1 MIGMGLVLPDRR
13 EAIVRLGLAIA
24 GLASSGRAAR
34 AAMALEVGGDPIL
47 TLAARIR
54 DASRDGAWDAAAEA
68 VRAGARPETLLGAV
82 FLAGAEDIR
91 PRPHGTL
98 HAVMMVESACQ
109 LSSAAGGAPR
119 AAWHPALFNLDELKT
134 AQEDDRREWGDYRM
148 KPLAVAPGRRP
159 EAAQRELVAA
169 LDAFDPERA
178 ERAAAGLA
186 ALVDAQTFFE
196 TLRPFTARCY
206 AFIGHKA
213 IYATQ
218 VERVLGRIGWR
229 HAEPAVRSLA
239 LALLVGRQ
247 TEDYE
252 HALELARTL
261 PEGALGPGRSG
272 PGAERAG
279 GRADEL
285 IHALRAATPT
295 AAAESVAGALRAG
308 LGSAAAWDAI
318 LLVGAD
324 VFQRRPGRRSS
335 DGRLSL
341 LPVHAVTVP
350 SALRS
355 SFESARGPVTKSL
368 LLLQAASWA
377 ARMRDDL
384 GQLVGLSMQGP
395 TLAPA
400 AERVT
405 VDEVLERGE
414 PAAAMGLLERDAT
427 RTGELM
433 AALRASLAR
442 RGRESHQ
449 HKLAGALGEEAGRVE
464 ASLRPRLVAPAV
476 DYLANPKDPDTE
488 VFRRAELVLDS
499 AGIAR
504 GA

>member
-1 MIGMGLVLPDRR
+1 
-13 EAIVRLGLAIA
+13 
-24 GLASSGRAAR
+24 
-34 AAMALEVGGDPIL
+34 VGGDPIL
-47 TLAARIR
+47 ALAARIR
-54 DASRDGAWDAAAEA
+54 DASRDGAWDAAGEA
-68 VRAGARPETLLGAV
+68 MRAGARPETLLAAV
-82 FLAGAEDIR
+82 FLAGVEDIR

-109 LSSAAGGAPR
+109 LSSAAGGAR
-119 AAWHPALFNLDELKT
+119 AGWHPALFNLDELKS

-148 KPLAVAPGRRP
+148 KPLALAPGQSA
-159 EAAQRELVAA
+159 ETAKRELVAA

-239 LALLVGRQ
+239 LAMLVGRQ
-247 TEDYE
+247 TEDY
-252 HALELARTL
+252 ARSLELARTL
-261 PEGALGPGRSG
+261 PAGALAPRPSVA
-272 PGAERAG
+272 GAERPG

-285 IHALRAATPT
+285 VQALRTANPT
-295 AAAESVAGALRAG
+295 AAVESVAGALRAG

-324 VFQRRPGRRSS
+324 VFQRRPGRRAS

-355 SFESARGPVTKSL
+355 SFESARDPVTQYL

-384 GQLVGLSMQGP
+384 GQLVGLAMQG
-395 TLAPA
+395 APLTA
-400 AERVT
+400 AEGRT
-405 VDEVLERGE
+405 SLDEVLESGS

-427 RTGELM
+427 RTGALM

-476 DYLANPKDPDTE
+476 DYLANPRDGDTE
-488 VFRRAELVLDS
+488 VFLRAERLLDGAGVARRA
-499 AGIAR
+499 
-504 GA
+504 

>member
-1 MIGMGLVLPDRR
+1 MGLVLPDRR

-24 GLASSGRAAR
+24 GLAGVSRAAR
-34 AAMALEVGGDPIL
+34 AAAALESAGDPIL
-47 TLAARIR
+47 ALAARIR
-54 DASRDGAWDAAAEA
+54 DGSRDGAWEAAAEA

-109 LSSAAGGAPR
+109 LSSAAGAAPR
-119 AAWHPALFNLDELKT
+119 AAWHPALFNLDELKS

-148 KPLAVAPGRRP
+148 KPLAVAPGRSA
-159 EAAQRELVAA
+159 EAARRELVAA
-169 LDAFDPERA
+169 LDAYDPERA

-186 ALVDAQTFFE
+186 GVADAHAFFE

-229 HAEPAVRSLA
+229 HAEPAARSLV

-247 TEDYE
+247 TEGHE
-252 HALELARTL
+252 RALELARGL
-261 PEGALGPGRSG
+261 PAGALEPGRSSA
-272 PGAERAG
+272 GAERA
-279 GRADEL
+279 DEL
-285 IHALRAATPT
+285 VRALRTATPT

-308 LGSAAAWDAI
+308 LGSASAWDAI
-318 LLVGAD
+318 VLAGAD

-355 SFESARGPVTKSL
+355 SFETARDPVTKGV

-395 TLAPA
+395 SLAPA
-400 AERVT
+400 GGRASL
-405 VDEVLERGE
+405 DEVLEDAE
-414 PAAAMGLLERDAT
+414 PASAMGWLERGAG
-427 RTGELM
+427 RTGELI

-449 HKLAGALGEEAGRVE
+449 HKLAGALGEEAGRVD
-464 ASLRPRLVAPAV
+464 ASLRARLVAPAV
-476 DYLANPKDPDTE
+476 DYLANPRDADTE
-488 VFRRAELVLDS
+488 VFLRAERALDG